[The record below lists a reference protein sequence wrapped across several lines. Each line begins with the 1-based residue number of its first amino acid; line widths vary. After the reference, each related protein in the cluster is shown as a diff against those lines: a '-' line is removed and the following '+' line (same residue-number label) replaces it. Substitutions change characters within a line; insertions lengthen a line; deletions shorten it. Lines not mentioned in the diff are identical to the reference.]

1 MTRSP
6 RDRMPPGR
14 RAVLAGGLAGLAAPA
29 LAQPSW
35 PSRPIRVVVPFT
47 PGGATDSMARIGAQA
62 LQEKLGQ
69 TVVVENRAGGNGTV
83 GGLAVA
89 QAAPDGYTLC
99 SSASI
104 QVMARWVMKEPGYD
118 PLHDLTPVARMG
130 QGPLLLVM
138 NKDRAPRT
146 ITELVAAA
154 KADPKAWTFGTSSL
168 GSAGHLATIEFNRLT
183 GLDIPIASYRGTAP
197 ALQDVIA
204 GNIQLMIDPI
214 LTTGQSVKQGAVR
227 ALAITMP
234 ERSRAAPEVPSAP
247 EAGLPG
253 MDFFSWWAMWGPRGL
268 PEEIVTRV
276 NGALRT
282 AMQEPATVQRLT
294 TLGIEPVSETPAQ
307 FAAFIERDVARN
319 AALLKLANF
328 QPD

>member
-1 MTRSP
+1 MTS
-6 RDRMPPGR
+6 R
-14 RAVLAGGLAGLAAPA
+14 RLILTGALAGLAAPA
-29 LAQPSW
+29 LAQQPW
-35 PSRPIRVVVPFT
+35 PSRTIRLIVPFT
-47 PGGATDSMARIGAQA
+47 PGGSTDGMARIAAQK

-69 TVVVENRAGGNGTV
+69 TVVVENRPGGNGTV
-83 GGLAVA
+83 GGIAVA

-118 PLHDLTPVARMG
+118 PLRDLVPIARMG

-138 NKDRAPRT
+138 NRDRTPRT
-146 ITELVAAA
+146 IPELAAA
-154 KADPKAWTFGTSSL
+154 VRANPRAWTFGTSSL

-214 LTTGQSVKQGAVR
+214 LAMGSPTRQGTVR
-227 ALAITMP
+227 ALAITTP
-234 ERSRAAPEVPSAP
+234 QRSRAVPDVPSAP

-253 MDFFSWWAMWGPRGL
+253 MDFFSWWAIWGPRGV
-268 PEEIVTRV
+268 PAEVVARV
-276 NGALRT
+276 NGALRE
-282 AMQEPATVQRLT
+282 AMREEDTVRRLT
-294 TLGIEPVSETPAQ
+294 ELGIDPVAETPEE
-307 FAAFIERDVARN
+307 FAAFIQRDVTRN
-319 AALLKLANF
+319 AELLRLANF
-328 QPD
+328 QPE